1 MSNCSRTNTGTT
13 DHDGPHLLNWFHTD
27 HRGRPIVE
35 SVNDV
40 LVHAYTEDADIAEA
54 VAVVRGLVDRA
65 RAEFRGNR
73 KAYEAGFAVNTA
85 EREAIELA
93 VGDACDY
100 MATNSYGNDDSYPED
115 AALAR
120 FLGDTGAVA
129 RECFAAI
136 PGWFPAR

>member
-13 DHDGPHLLNWFHTD
+13 NHDGPHLLNWFHTD

-40 LVHAYTEDADIAEA
+40 LVHAYEEDDDIAEA
-54 VAVVRGLVDRA
+54 VAVVRGLVARA

-73 KAYEAGFAVNTA
+73 KAYEAGFAVTTS
-85 EREAIELA
+85 EREAVELA

-100 MATNSYGNDDSYPED
+100 MATNNYANDDSYPED
-115 AALAR
+115 SALAR
-120 FLGDTGAVA
+120 FLGDTGGVGNCSSFT
-129 RECFAAI
+129 E
-136 PGWFPAR
+136 

>member
-1 MSNCSRTNTGTT
+1 MSSCSRTNAGTAT
-13 DHDGPHLLNWFHTD
+13 HDGPHLLNWFHTD

-40 LVHAYTEDADIAEA
+40 LVHAYTEDGDIAEA

-65 RAEFRGNR
+65 RAEFKRNPR
-73 KAYEAGFAVNTA
+73 AYEDGFAVTTA

-100 MATNSYGNDDSYPED
+100 MATNNYANDDSYPED
-115 AALAR
+115 SALAR
-120 FLGDTGAVA
+120 FLGDTGGVA

>member
-1 MSNCSRTNTGTT
+1 VRI
-13 DHDGPHLLNWFHTD
+13 L
-27 HRGRPIVE
+27 VE
-35 SVNDV
+35 
-40 LVHAYTEDADIAEA
+40 
-54 VAVVRGLVDRA
+54 RA

-73 KAYEAGFAVNTA
+73 KAYEAGFAVTTT
-85 EREAIELA
+85 EREAVELA

-100 MATNSYGNDDSYPED
+100 MTTNNYANDDSYPED